1 MLLLSDPLPDDPMP
15 LVQRWLDDAEHTDGI
30 RNPTAMALATADGR
44 GRPTV
49 RMVLLRGMSV
59 EHGYGVFYTH
69 RGSRKGRELNALP
82 WAAGALYWERLG
94 RQLRLEGPVTV
105 SPDAESDAYFA
116 TRPLG
121 SQINA
126 WVSAQSEPIAAYA
139 ELVERVDQKRRSLT
153 PGERVARPAYWGGFR
168 LWFAAIELWLEG
180 PDRLHERVRYERSLP
195 PTLTGEAP
203 RVAWRHERLQ
213 P

>member
-1 MLLLSDPLPDDPMP
+1 MQRLHDPLLDDPMP
-15 LVQRWLDDAEHTDGI
+15 LVQQWLDEAARTEGV

-44 GRPTV
+44 GRPSV
-49 RMVLLRGMSV
+49 RMVLLKGVSV
-59 EHGYGVFYTH
+59 EQGYGVFYTH
-69 RGSRKGRELNALP
+69 HGSRKGRELTALP

-94 RQLRLEGPVTV
+94 RQLRLEGPVTM
-105 SPDAESDAYFA
+105 SPEAESDAYFA
-116 TRPLG
+116 TRPVG

-126 WVSAQSEPIAAYA
+126 WISAQSEPLAAYA
-139 ELVERVDQKRRSLT
+139 ELEQRVREKKRSLR
-153 PGERVARPAYWGGFR
+153 PGEPILRPPHWGGFR

-195 PTLTGEAP
+195 AAITTTVP
-203 RVAWRHERLQ
+203 RSAWRHVRLQ

>member
-1 MLLLSDPLPDDPMP
+1 MQRLSDPLPDDPMS
-15 LVQRWLDDAEHTDGI
+15 LVQQWLADAEHVEGV
-30 RNPTAMALATADGR
+30 RNPTAMALATTDAR
-44 GRPTV
+44 GRPSV
-49 RMVLLRGMSV
+49 RMVLLRGISV

-69 RGSRKGRELNALP
+69 RGSRKGRELGASP

-94 RQLRLEGPVTV
+94 RQLRLEGPITV
-105 SPDAESDAYFA
+105 SPEAESDAYFA
-116 TRPLG
+116 TRPVG

-126 WVSAQSEPIAAYA
+126 WVSAQSEPIADYA
-139 ELVERVDQKRRSLT
+139 ELVARIDLKKHSLA
-153 PGERVARPAYWGGFR
+153 PGERISRPPHWGGYR

-195 PTLTGEAP
+195 AALATEAP
-203 RVAWRHERLQ
+203 RVVWRHGRLQ

>member
-1 MLLLSDPLPDDPMP
+1 MQRLADPPPDDPLP
-15 LVQRWLDDAEHTDGI
+15 LVQRWLEDAEQTEGI
-30 RNPTAMALATADGR
+30 RNPAAMALATADGS
-44 GRPTV
+44 GRPSV
-49 RMVLLRGMSV
+49 RMVLLRGISV
-59 EHGYGVFYTH
+59 EQGYGVFYTH
-69 RGSRKGRELNALP
+69 SGSRKGRELGALP

-105 SPDAESDAYFA
+105 SPEAESDAYFA
-116 TRPLG
+116 TRPVG

-139 ELVERVDQKRRSLT
+139 ELVARVEQKKRSLP
-153 PGERVARPAYWGGFR
+153 PGERLSRPPYWGGFR

-180 PDRLHERVRYERSLP
+180 PDRLHERVRYERPLP
-195 PTLTGEAP
+195 ATLNVAAP
-203 RVAWRHERLQ
+203 RVAWRHQRLQ